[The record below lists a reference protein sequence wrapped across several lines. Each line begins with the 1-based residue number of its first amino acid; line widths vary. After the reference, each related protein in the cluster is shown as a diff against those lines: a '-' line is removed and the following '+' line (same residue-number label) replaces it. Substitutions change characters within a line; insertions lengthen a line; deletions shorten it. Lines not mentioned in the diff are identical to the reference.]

1 MSVRY
6 YDLKF
11 EDSEFGEV
19 YIRYNVRSRNI
30 IFRIIDGQ
38 LCITSSPRHSAAFI
52 KMAIEDK
59 REKLR
64 KLFQR
69 VKSVVPEHL
78 IDENFKI
85 STPAFCFS
93 LVCNRE
99 KEFRLYRVFQP
110 QTDPLY
116 VGMPDCAVVQLECP
130 YQTDFDN
137 EQRQRWLRKV
147 VEAALIKEVKPYL
160 QYVLNQMSA
169 KSGLAY
175 EQFMVGRGKTR
186 WGWCSRLSGTRKK
199 LSQTERVIEI
209 GPYTQEEYFPHKI
222 CLNSF
227 TALLPLH
234 LAQYICLHELTHT
247 RHADHSDDF
256 HSTLDMLTRTILG
269 VSAKD
274 CEREMRKCR
283 TDINCFAK

>member
-1 MSVRY
+1 MSVKY
-6 YDLKF
+6 YDSEF

-19 YIRYNVRSRNI
+19 YVRYNVRSRNI

-38 LCITSSPRHSAAFI
+38 LWITSSPHLSDSVI
-52 KMAIEDK
+52 KNAIGDK

-64 KLFQR
+64 ELFQR
-69 VKSVVPEHL
+69 TRTSVPEHI
-78 IDENFKI
+78 IDETFKI
-85 STPAFCFS
+85 TTPAFCFS
-93 LVCNRE
+93 VVCNRE
-99 KEFRLYRVFQP
+99 KEFRLHRVFQP

-160 QYVLNQMSA
+160 QYMLNQMSA

-186 WGWCSRLSGTRKK
+186 WGWCSRLSGARKK

-269 VSAKD
+269 VSAKE
-274 CEREMRKCR
+274 CEWEMRKCR